1 MKKFII
7 TICTLIVLLFI
18 ANTIYYRHGVY
29 IDMDPDSAVT
39 SLATVS
45 GKNIYLKQQTAD
57 TPFEIRGGGY
67 GGGDAGEVGYGLCH

>member
-45 GKNIYLKQQTAD
+45 GKIFT
-57 TPFEIRGGGY
+57 
-67 GGGDAGEVGYGLCH
+67 